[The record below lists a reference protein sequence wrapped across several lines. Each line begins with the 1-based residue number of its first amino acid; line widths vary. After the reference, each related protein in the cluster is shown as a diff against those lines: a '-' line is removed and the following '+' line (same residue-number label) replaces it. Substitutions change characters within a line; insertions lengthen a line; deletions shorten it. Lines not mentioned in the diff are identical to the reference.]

1 MVQNNI
7 KWNDG
12 MDNIIKFIAVMEDIV
27 NATATI
33 DSRYY
38 LFFAVNYDV
47 SWECFVDNFISDI
60 QEKVC

>member
-1 MVQNNI
+1 
-7 KWNDG
+7 
-12 MDNIIKFIAVMEDIV
+12 MDNIIKFVAVMEDIV